1 MANFAVNI
9 KDMLRRRGKTLRAW
23 AIEMGYP
30 PSTVYSVVRRWE
42 NRTDRI
48 PHGGFGR
55 QIMAGLKKEMAK

>member
-1 MANFAVNI
+1 MSI
-9 KDMLRRRGKTLRAW
+9 KAKLKRCGKTLHAW
-23 AIEMGYP
+23 ALEKGYP

-42 NRTDRI
+42 NRTDRL